1 MNCTGIIVEYNPLH
15 NGHLFHINETKKI
28 LKSSNII
35 AVMSGSFVQR
45 GEPAVLNKWARVNMA
60 LQSGVDLV
68 IELPVIYSLSSAEG
82 FAYGAVSI
90 LNSLGIVD
98 SICFGSEE
106 GSIDQIKLAAQILS
120 DEPLYYKNLLR
131 KNLKSGLS
139 YPKAVEL
146 SLTNYIIDKN
156 YKNVN
161 CHIIGNIFSN
171 PNNILSVEYMKAIIK
186 LSSKIEPFTIK
197 RKDCSYNDTKIYGEI
212 SSAAAIRN
220 NINNLE
226 LIKQSIPEYSYKI
239 ILDEM
244 HAGKCPVT
252 ISNFSDMI
260 LYKLRTMKLSDI
272 EDIADVSE
280 GLEYKI
286 KRAAEDSR
294 DVIELLD
301 LIKSKRYP
309 ASRIKRILMN
319 CLLNFDKNVQ
329 VQSKEPVKFI
339 RILGFNE
346 NGRKML
352 KEIKEKC
359 SLPIITN
366 PSPDD
371 IDILYNEI
379 KATDIYVLG
388 YKNNNFKA
396 ARLDFKVPPVIV

>member
-45 GEPAVLNKWARVNMA
+45 GEPAVLNKWARTSMA

-82 FAYGAVSI
+82 FAQGAVSI

-98 SICFGSEE
+98 NICFGSEE
-106 GSIDQIKLAAQILS
+106 GSIDQIKLAAQILAC
-120 DEPLYYKNLLR
+120 EPLYYKKQL
-131 KNLKSGLS
+131 KENLKSGIS

-161 CHIIGNIFSN
+161 CNIIGNIFSN
-171 PNNILSVEYMKAIIK
+171 SNNILSVEYMKAIIR

-197 RKDCSYNDTKIYGEI
+197 RKDSNYNDTKIHGEI
-212 SSAAAIRN
+212 SSATAIRN
-220 NINNLE
+220 NMDNIE

-244 HAGKCPVT
+244 HHGKCPVN

-260 LYKLRTMKLSDI
+260 LYKLRCLKLSDI
-272 EDIADVSE
+272 EGIADVSE

-286 KRAAEDSR
+286 KRASEDARS
-294 DVIELLD
+294 VIEMINI
-301 LIKSKRYP
+301 IKSKRYP
-309 ASRIKRILMN
+309 VSRIKRILMN
-319 CLLNFDKNVQ
+319 CLLDFDKNVQ
-329 VQSKEPVKFI
+329 EQSKEPAGYI

-359 SLPIITN
+359 SLPVITN

-371 IDILYNEI
+371 MDILYNDI

-388 YKNNNFKA
+388 YKNNNFKT